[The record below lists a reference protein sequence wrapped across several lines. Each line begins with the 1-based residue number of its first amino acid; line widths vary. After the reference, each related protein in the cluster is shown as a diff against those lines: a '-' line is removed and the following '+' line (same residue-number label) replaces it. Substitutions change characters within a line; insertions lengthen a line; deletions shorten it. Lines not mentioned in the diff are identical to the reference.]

1 MRGTNKE
8 YDTATLIGDIGMIL
22 KDVGA
27 PTVVGMMTLNEM
39 MACFQEGPMIGAGF
53 GAGPVNPPLAH
64 LVSDSIV
71 AAMKLIETG
80 GDEEAAAD
88 MIREMKLNEWIDPE
102 ISAASANMVARKAE
116 QIMRGPVT
124 NVVIKATQGIRNNME
139 FRIAKYTWDGLQAGR
154 RLRTSVVSSISRGK
168 KK

>member
-1 MRGTNKE
+1 LEIANPDGMIGEDYGEFFVHGVGYLVGKYASEAAGLPEKLHMRGTNKE

-80 GDEEAAAD
+80 RRRGSCSRHDSRDET
-88 MIREMKLNEWIDPE
+88 K
-102 ISAASANMVARKAE
+102 
-116 QIMRGPVT
+116 
-124 NVVIKATQGIRNNME
+124 
-139 FRIAKYTWDGLQAGR
+139 
-154 RLRTSVVSSISRGK
+154 
-168 KK
+168 